1 MPGPPNAPGAPG
13 PPAAAGAASAA
24 VAVVVAERA
33 AVAVVVAERAAVERA
48 AGPGSLGSAAVR
60 RAVIRAV
67 EDGGAVGRGNV
78 LMRPG

>member
-13 PPAAAGAASAA
+13 PPAAAGAAS
-24 VAVVVAERA
+24 A